1 MGGYGRALENLFDVL
16 SDPDPP
22 ASLDALSSAVQNKLL
37 GHSSKWLSSPDVA
50 RVREPLLEAII
61 ARRPFSAST
70 DIVAWSISVDDV
82 CSLGLVQWLGSEAVP
97 DPLVAPF
104 ILLQMLKHKLRP
116 EGPLFRLCLVSATAP
131 SRLHRGLDTA
141 GRTSRSSWP
150 PFGL

>member
-70 DIVAWSISVDDV
+70 DIVAW
-82 CSLGLVQWLGSEAVP
+82 
-97 DPLVAPF
+97 
-104 ILLQMLKHKLRP
+104 
-116 EGPLFRLCLVSATAP
+116 
-131 SRLHRGLDTA
+131 
-141 GRTSRSSWP
+141 
-150 PFGL
+150 